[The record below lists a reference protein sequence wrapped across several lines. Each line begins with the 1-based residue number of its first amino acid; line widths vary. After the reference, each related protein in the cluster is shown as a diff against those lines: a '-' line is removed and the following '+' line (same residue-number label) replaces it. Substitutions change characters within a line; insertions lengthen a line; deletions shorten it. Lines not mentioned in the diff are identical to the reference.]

1 MAKRVSRHHPTVI
14 EAEIAKMEQ
23 IEEIHAEAEIIR
35 GGPNP
40 QSITAADRKHQSMG
54 GVTLDPW
61 PYDNLQNPSQTLYH
75 PHPTSKLQYRL
86 LNTQSD
92 S

>member
-40 QSITAADRKHQSMG
+40 QSITAADRKH
-54 GVTLDPW
+54 
-61 PYDNLQNPSQTLYH
+61 
-75 PHPTSKLQYRL
+75 
-86 LNTQSD
+86 
-92 S
+92 